1 MFTLEIALT
10 LGVVVAAII
19 AMMVSRAGPDLI
31 LLAGLTVLIVSGVV
45 PAGKA
50 VAGFANE
57 GLISVAVLF
66 IVAEGLEQTGAITS
80 LIKKMLGLPTSRVT
94 ALLRLMLPT
103 AAMSA
108 FLNNTPVVA
117 VMLPVLDDWSKKC
130 RLSVS
135 QLMIP
140 LSYATILGGLCTVLG
155 TSTTVVVNGLIS
167 SEATK
172 ELTPLGLFEP
182 GFVGLP
188 CCFVG
193 LVYILATGKLLLPNR
208 KPASLQFDDP
218 REYTIEMLVEPSS
231 PLVGKTIEQ
240 AGLRHLTGMFLMEV
254 DREGQVVAAVS
265 PTERLQANDRLVFV
279 GVVDSV
285 VDLQK
290 LPGLTPAT
298 DQVFKLDSPRSER
311 CLIEAVVSNSCPVT
325 NTTIREARFRT
336 RYNAVVIAVS
346 RNGQRMRGKVGSITL
361 QVGDTLLLEAHTS
374 FADVQRNSRDFFLVS
389 RVENSTPL
397 RREKAWIA
405 QVVLVGLVLLN
416 TVFGWQILPSALLA
430 AMILILTGCVKAHE
444 ARASIDWSVLITI
457 AAGIGIGEAMKA
469 EHSGAGPFVA
479 NSLVGFAGGQP
490 IAALA
495 IIYGITM
502 LFTNLITAKAAA
514 TLLFPVALS
523 TATNLQVSPM
533 PFVVAVMIAAAA
545 SFATPVGYQTNL
557 MVQGPGG
564 YRYVD
569 YVRFGGP
576 LSLLLWLVAVI
587 VIPLRWGF

>member
-1 MFTLEIALT
+1 
-10 LGVVVAAII
+10 
-19 AMMVSRAGPDLI
+19 
-31 LLAGLTVLIVSGVV
+31 
-45 PAGKA
+45 
-50 VAGFANE
+50 
-57 GLISVAVLF
+57 
-66 IVAEGLEQTGAITS
+66 LEQTGAITS
-80 LIKKMLGLPTSRVT
+80 LIKKMLGLPSSRIT

-103 AAMSA
+103 ATMSA

-155 TSTTVVVNGLIS
+155 TSTTVVVNGLMS
-167 SEATK
+167 SEGL
-172 ELTPLGLFEP
+172 EPLSLFEP

-193 LVYILATGKLLLPNR
+193 LIYILTTGKLLLPNR
-208 KPASLQFDDP
+208 KPASMNLDDP
-218 REYTIEMLVEPSS
+218 REYTIEMLVDPTS
-231 PLVGKTIEQ
+231 PLVGKTIEA

-254 DREGQVVAAVS
+254 DREGHILPAVS
-265 PTERLQANDRLVFV
+265 PSERLHANDRLVFV

-311 CLIEAVVSNSCPVT
+311 CLIEAVASNTCPVI
-325 NTTIREARFRT
+325 NTTIRDARFRT

-346 RNGQRMRGKVGSITL
+346 RNGQRVRGKIGSITL
-361 QVGDTLLLEAHTS
+361 LAGDTLLLEAHTS
-374 FADVQRNSRDFFLVS
+374 FADVQRNSRDFYLVS

-405 QVVLVGLVLLN
+405 QIVLIGLVLLN

-469 EHSGAGPFVA
+469 EHSGAGPFIA
-479 NSLVGFAGGQP
+479 EYLTSFSGGAP

-502 LFTNLITAKAAA
+502 VFTNLITAKAAA
-514 TLLFPVALS
+514 TLLFPVAVS
-523 TATNLQVSPM
+523 TAASMGVNPM

-564 YRYVD
+564 YRYSD

-576 LSLLLWLVAVI
+576 LSLLLWIVAVL
-587 VIPLRWGF
+587 VIPLRWSF

>member
-1 MFTLEIALT
+1 MELFEITLT

-31 LLAGLTVLIVSGVV
+31 LLAGLTVLIVCGVI
-45 PAGKA
+45 PADDA
-50 VAGFANE
+50 VYGFANP

-66 IVAEGLEQTGAITS
+66 IVAEGLEQTGAITL

-155 TSTTVVVNGLIS
+155 TSTTVVVNGLMS
-167 SEATK
+167 SEGLK
-172 ELTPLGLFEP
+172 PLRLFEP

-188 CCFVG
+188 CCIVG
-193 LVYILATGKLLLPNR
+193 LIYILSTGKLLLPNR
-208 KPASLQFDDP
+208 KPASMNLDDP
-218 REYTIEMLVEPSS
+218 REYTIEMLVDPTS

-254 DREGQVVAAVS
+254 DRDGHILPAVS
-265 PTERLQANDRLVFV
+265 PSERLNANDRLVFV

-311 CLIEAVVSNSCPVT
+311 CLIEAVASNTCPVI

-346 RNGQRMRGKVGSITL
+346 RNGQRVRGKIGSITL
-361 QVGDTLLLEAHTS
+361 LAGDTLLLEAHTS

-405 QVVLVGLVLLN
+405 QIVLVGLVLLN

-479 NSLVGFAGGQP
+479 ESLTSFAGGSP

-502 LFTNLITAKAAA
+502 VFTNLITAKAAA
-514 TLLFPVALS
+514 TLLFPVAVS
-523 TATNLQVSPM
+523 TAASMGVNPM

-569 YVRFGGP
+569 YIRFGGP
-576 LSLLLWLVAVI
+576 LSLLLWLVAVL
-587 VIPLRWGF
+587 VIPLRWSF

>member
-1 MFTLEIALT
+1 MEPIGIILT

-31 LLAGLTVLIVSGVV
+31 LLAGLTVLIVAGVV
-45 PAGKA
+45 TPRVA
-50 VAGFANE
+50 VSGFANE

-66 IVAEGLEQTGAITS
+66 IVAEGLEQTGAITLS
-80 LIKKMLGLPTSRVT
+80 IQKMLGLPNSRLI

-167 SEATK
+167 K
-172 ELTPLGLFEP
+172 EGLAPLRLFDP
-182 GFVGLP
+182 GYVGLP
-188 CCFVG
+188 CCIAG
-193 LVYILATGKLLLPNR
+193 LIYILVMGKYLLPNR
-208 KPASLQFDDP
+208 KPASMQFDDP
-218 REYTIEMLVEPSS
+218 REYTIEMLVEPTS
-231 PLVGKTIEQ
+231 PLVGKTIED
-240 AGLRHLTGMFLMEV
+240 AGLRHLSGMFLMEI
-254 DREGQVVAAVS
+254 DREGQILPAVS
-265 PTERLQANDRLVFV
+265 PTVKLKPNDRLVFV
-279 GVVDSV
+279 GVVNSV

-311 CLIEAVVSNSCPVT
+311 CLIEAVVSNTCPVIDA
-325 NTTIREARFRT
+325 TIRESRFRS
-336 RYNAVVIAVS
+336 RYHAVVIAVS
-346 RNGQRMRGKVGSITL
+346 RNGERMREKIGSITL
-361 QVGDTLLLEAHTS
+361 MPGDTLLLEAHTS
-374 FADVQRNSRDFFLVS
+374 FADLQRNSRDFYLVS

-405 QVVLVGLVLLN
+405 QTVLVGLVLLN
-416 TVFGWQILPSALLA
+416 TVFQWEILPSALLA
-430 AMILILTGCVKAHE
+430 ALILILTGCVKAHE

-479 NSLVGFAGGQP
+479 EYLTGFSGGEP
-490 IAALA
+490 VAALA

-502 LFTNLITAKAAA
+502 VFTNLITAKAAA
-514 TLLFPVALS
+514 TLVFPIAIS
-523 TATNLQVSPM
+523 TAVGMGVDPM
-533 PFVVAVMIAAAA
+533 PFVVAVMIASAA
-545 SFATPVGYQTNL
+545 SFATPFGYQTNL

-564 YRYVD
+564 YRYLD

-576 LSLLLWLVAVI
+576 LTLLLWLISVI
-587 VIPLRWGF
+587 VIPLRWSF

>member
-479 NSLVGFAGGQP
+479 ESLVGFAGGQP